1 MESEHDSHVSTKRAC
16 AQSVKMSTTQTG
28 KMNRGGFDYTFIKP
42 PPKRLECP
50 VCLLVLKEPHVSSCC
65 GNHFCRACI
74 QRIQIDTKPCPL
86 CQDTDFS
93 VMLHKGVMREVN
105 SLEIKCPNEGVG
117 CPWKGELGTLGDHIN
132 GGPRVKDGGCGYVEI
147 QCVYGCG
154 CYLQRRILQEH
165 QEEICPKRPVEVQLS
180 SSLRKIKGVI
190 EENDK
195 LKVEVS
201 KLKDKVSSFEEE
213 NSSLKS
219 RIAKLERNEKQKASL
234 GSNQEVEILKFELK
248 ELQTTQ
254 TRQAS
259 KSNQELQSIKKDIEQ
274 FKIEQKAKVLE
285 LLLKIPPTSH
295 VRQIPAK
302 PIDPLNVVMVEDLK
316 TKGILKTERVEETM
330 KAIDRK
336 HYAPANHYVDS
347 PQSIGHNTSISAPHM
362 HAHTLELLK
371 DVLKDGATVLDVG
384 SGSGYLTAYMA
395 YMSAPSGYAV
405 GIDRVRELTVQ
416 ATNNIK
422 NDNPEL
428 LRYNVFMVTGD
439 GHDGYEAK
447 APYDVIHVGGATP
460 TVPPS
465 LYDQLKCGGRMIIPV
480 GPQGGNQYLEQH
492 DKKMDGSIVRKKLMG
507 VRYGPLLKF

>member
-1 MESEHDSHVSTKRAC
+1 
-16 AQSVKMSTTQTG
+16 
-28 KMNRGGFDYTFIKP
+28 
-42 PPKRLECP
+42 
-50 VCLLVLKEPHVSSCC
+50 
-65 GNHFCRACI
+65 
-74 QRIQIDTKPCPL
+74 
-86 CQDTDFS
+86 
-93 VMLHKGVMREVN
+93 MREVN
-105 SLEIKCPNEGVG
+105 SLEVKCPNEGAG
-117 CPWKGELGTLGDHIN
+117 CPWKGELGILDNHMS
-132 GGPRVKDGGCGYVEI
+132 GGPRAKDGGCGYVEVE
-147 QCVYGCG
+147 CVHGCG
-154 CYLQRRILQEH
+154 RYLQRRLLQEH
-165 QEEICPKRPVEVQLS
+165 QEEICPNRPFEVQLT
-180 SSLRKIKGVI
+180 SSLRKIKGVL
-190 EENDK
+190 EENEK
-195 LKVEVS
+195 LKREIS
-201 KLKDKVSSFEEE
+201 KLRDKVSSFEEE
-213 NSSLKS
+213 NGNLKS
-219 RIAKLERNEKQKASL
+219 RVAKLERNEKQKASL
-234 GSNQEVEILKFELK
+234 GSNQEVEVLKFEVK

-254 TRQAS
+254 TRQVNR
-259 KSNQELQSIKKDIEQ
+259 SNQELQSIKRDLEQ
-274 FKIEQKAKVLE
+274 FKLEQKAAIAEVLT
-285 LLLKIPPTSH
+285 KISPSF
-295 VRQIPAK
+295 RRIPAK

-384 SGSGYLTAYMA
+384 SGSGYLTACMA

-416 ATNNIK
+416 ATVNIK

-439 GHDGYEAK
+439 GHDGYSAK

-460 TVPPS
+460 TVPQA

-480 GPQGGNQYLEQH
+480 GPQGGSQYLEQH
-492 DKKMDGSIVRKKLMG
+492 DKKSDGSIVRKKLMG